1 MLSRAAAQGSTS
13 LDLDGFLAMEI
24 DARPRATRPTA
35 EAAMQASLGT
45 GTVLE
50 ESAKLN
56 QLVNGRNA

>member
-1 MLSRAAAQGSTS
+1 